1 MVLALLEITGV
12 ALGLTSTILLM
23 RRHIGCWPAG
33 ILTVI
38 ALGIVFFEIKLYSA
52 VLLQVAFLVLQIQGW
67 ITWAQKNK
75 KEEDDDLQ
83 RLTPFLITSIVT
95 ILFSVTIA
103 LGYAMKVYSD
113 AALPYWDAFGMVLYL
128 IGQWLVIHKVVECW
142 YFWGL
147 ANIITT
153 FVYASQGLYFVALL
167 HLAYTGISFSG
178 LISWN
183 KSYQEAE
190 FVA

>member
-1 MVLALLEITGV
+1 VALTLLEITGV
-12 ALGLTSTILLM
+12 ALGLASTILLI
-23 RRHIGCWPAG
+23 RRHIGCWPTG

-38 ALGIVFFEIKLYSA
+38 ALGIVFFEAKLYSA
-52 VLLQVAFLVLQIQGW
+52 VLLQIAFLVLQIQGW
-67 ITWAQKNK
+67 ITWAQKK
-75 KEEDDDLQ
+75 RTDEEDGLQ

-95 ILFSVTIA
+95 ILFSVTVA
-103 LGYAMKVYSD
+103 LGYAMKTYSD
-113 AALPYWDAFGMVLYL
+113 AALPYWDAFCMVLYL

-147 ANIITT
+147 ANVITT

-167 HLAYTGISFSG
+167 HLAYIGISLSG

-190 FVA
+190 FLA